1 MSAYQ
6 RAFEQFRRHFDVDFE
21 RHDMR
26 VDADGPKVFAFTLRR
41 PGTWAYG
48 VEILCTPVGIVM
60 HGDFTPP
67 SNRGPCGAYMKDLVW
82 FAAEMNADYL
92 AGKFLEET
100 WTREGAEDH
109 VRDNIETLRQ
119 GVTYFNTADNGEER
133 DDVLARCAR
142 LEAKAEAGHGFHS
155 LGDYEAVWT
164 PEFEDDGDTEWTYPN
179 NAHDPAGMA
188 ALAAVH
194 GCFRRLFW
202 ARYESIERIDGG
214 FRLKA
219 KVTT

>member
-1 MSAYQ
+1 MSAHQ
-6 RAFEQFRRHFDVDFE
+6 RAFERFRRQFDRYFE
-21 RHDMR
+21 RHELR
-26 VDADGPKVFAFTLRR
+26 VDVDGPRVFAFTLRR
-41 PGTWAYG
+41 PDEWVNG

-82 FAAEMNADYL
+82 LAAEMNADYL
-92 AGKFLEET
+92 AGKFLEKT
-100 WTREGAEDH
+100 WTHEGAEDH
-109 VRDNIETLRQ
+109 VRDNIENLRQ

-142 LEAKAEAGHGFHS
+142 LEAKAEAGPGFHS

-179 NAHDPAGMA
+179 NAYDPAGMA

-214 FRLKA
+214 YRLKA
-219 KVTT
+219 KVPA